1 MSTATKTPTATP
13 TPLSVT
19 RPTAPLPKP
28 AADAL
33 ARLERTS
40 IAPTVVRAVTQY
52 RSAALHA
59 VELSD
64 LALVGLLSD
73 LDTDS
78 LAHAEDLMA
87 AARTV
92 LADAD
97 LLYLVDGHERAKEPT
112 LPQRPRGPHPQCAT
126 GVSV

>member
-1 MSTATKTPTATP
+1 MTTATP
-13 TPLSVT
+13 TPRPTLLSAA

-40 IAPTVVRAVTQY
+40 IAPAVVCAVTQY
-52 RSAALHA
+52 ESAALYA

-64 LALVGLLSD
+64 LAVVGLLSD
-73 LDTDS
+73 LDAKS
-78 LAHAEDLMA
+78 LADAEDLKG

-92 LADAD
+92 LADAG
-97 LLYLVDGHERAKEPT
+97 LLHLIGGA
-112 LPQRPRGPHPQCAT
+112 
-126 GVSV
+126 